1 MRRSNVRQRALKA
14 GYRSGI
20 EQDISEQL
28 KKKKIEAEYEPFK
41 IPYIMPESHHTYT
54 PDFVLGNG
62 IVLESKGRFLHSDRK
77 KHCLIQDQY
86 PNLDLRFVFSN
97 SRSRL
102 RKGSKTTYAIWCEKN
117 GFLYADKVVP
127 VNWLK
132 EKTNKKS
139 LTIISKI
146 TMGVIHV

>member
-1 MRRSNVRQRALKA
+1 MTRNVRQRAIRA

-28 KKKKIEAEYEPFK
+28 KKKNIDADYEPFK
-41 IPYIMPESHHTYT
+41 IPYVMPESYHTYT

-62 IVLESKGRFLHSDRK
+62 IVLESKGRFLHADRK
-77 KHCLIQDQY
+77 KHQLIQEQY
-86 PNLDLRFVFSN
+86 PDLDLRFVFSS

-127 VNWLK
+127 IDWLK

-139 LTIISKI
+139 LNIIQQI
-146 TMGVIHV
+146 IGGA